1 MQSYSLNF
9 FQNIIKKFL
18 ITFSLIYRLHSIKFI
33 IGDMSGNIFAI
44 IAKTIIIIVNMN
56 MQR

>member
-18 ITFSLIYRLHSIKFI
+18 ITFSLIYTLHSIKFI